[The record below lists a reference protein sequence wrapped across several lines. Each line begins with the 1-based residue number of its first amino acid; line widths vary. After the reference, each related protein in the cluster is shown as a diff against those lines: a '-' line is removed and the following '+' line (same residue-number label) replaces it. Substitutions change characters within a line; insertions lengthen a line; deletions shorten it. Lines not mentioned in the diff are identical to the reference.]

1 MAARLAASLTELQS
15 TRSTADTLLAQ
26 LDNERTGTNKQTEE
40 LRLEV
45 DRVSSKFEWYVS
57 FKAWSEDIAS
67 FLEDKF
73 PALEKIEADNL
84 SVQRERMQL
93 VEERRYKDDSD
104 DLASFTGASVPL
116 TWESQ
121 AANGDTHGAESAGS
135 MAEVDEFGR
144 SVGSSDDLAAK
155 SSSRK
160 IRRLE
165 RARRRTALAST
176 SYTGTETEDE
186 LQTSDAADLKSA
198 GAALHNDISSLF
210 ADVQADEF
218 KDPEAG
224 IRPKFAEWLAKFPDD
239 FNNAF
244 GGLAMVGTWEFW
256 ARSEMAA
263 WNPFGVSLLHM
274 QLGLR

>member
-26 LDNERTGTNKQTEE
+26 LDNERMGINKQTEE

-45 DRVSSKFEWYVS
+45 DRVSSKFEWYAS
-57 FKAWSEDIAS
+57 FKSWSEDIAS

-104 DLASFTGASVPL
+104 DLASFTGNSVSL
-116 TWESQ
+116 TWEPQ
-121 AANGDTHGAESAGS
+121 AANGDTNGAEAAGS
-135 MAEVDEFGR
+135 MAGVDEFGR
-144 SVGSSDDLAAK
+144 SLSDSDDLAAK

-160 IRRLE
+160 IRRLQ
-165 RARRRTALAST
+165 RARRCTALAST

-186 LQTSDAADLKSA
+186 LQTSDAADLRSA
-198 GAALHNDISSLF
+198 DAALHNDISSLF

-218 KDPEAG
+218 KDPDAG
-224 IRPKFAEWLAKFPDD
+224 IRPKFEEWLAKFPDD

-244 GGLAMVGTWEFW
+244 GGLAMVGAWEFW

-263 WNPFGVSLLHM
+263 WNPFGVSFLHM